1 MDIKKNLEMINNRIE
16 TACRKA
22 GRHPSEVT
30 LLPVTKTI
38 PCSVIKEAFPL
49 GLNRVGE
56 NMVQE
61 AKRKAEELQDFDIDW
76 CVIGHLQKNKAK
88 YVAKFAKELHSLDNL
103 KLASELDKRLQIEGR
118 SMDILIQVNSS
129 GEIQKY
135 GLPPEDVLNFSKEL
149 SVFSSLKIRGLMTLA
164 LFSSTEEKV
173 RSCFKK
179 IYELQEL
186 LRQKSSPKL
195 NWDVLSMGMSGDFE
209 IAIEEGATEIRIGQA
224 IFGARHTTDSHYWP

>member
-1 MDIKKNLEMINNRIE
+1 
-16 TACRKA
+16 
-22 GRHPSEVT
+22 
-30 LLPVTKTI
+30 
-38 PCSVIKEAFPL
+38 
-49 GLNRVGE
+49 
-56 NMVQE
+56 
-61 AKRKAEELQDFDIDW
+61 
-76 CVIGHLQKNKAK
+76 
-88 YVAKFAKELHSLDNL
+88 
-103 KLASELDKRLQIEGR
+103 
-118 SMDILIQVNSS
+118 
-129 GEIQKY
+129 
-135 GLPPEDVLNFSKEL
+135 
-149 SVFSSLKIRGLMTLA
+149 MTLA